1 MENKYRKLLMDD
13 VRQLIDLPEEDFSLI
28 FPKLELKRMKRGLV
42 LKDSGKP
49 DVVSRYLCEGFI
61 GSYTLLEAK
70 YSLSV
75 IYRATD
81 TVFDDRSF
89 RSGIPSDSLLKCISD
104 VVFYEFTLD
113 SERDVLGRQPRL
125 VTLAHKISLRIN
137 ERNST
142 VFELSKKGLE
152 KGYEEL
158 MLFFPGLETEITNGD
173 LGDFFRVSRRTV
185 ERFKHDFKNAKQ

>member
-13 VRQLIDLPEEDFSLI
+13 VRQLLDLPEEDFSLI
-28 FPKLELKRMKRGLV
+28 FPKLELRHMKRGRV
-42 LKDSGKP
+42 LKDSGEP
-49 DVVSRYLCEGFI
+49 DVVSRYLCDGFI
-61 GSYTLLEAK
+61 GSYTLHEAK
-70 YSLSV
+70 HSLSV
-75 IYRATD
+75 LYRATD

-89 RSGIPSDSLLKCISD
+89 RTGIPSESLLKCISD

-137 ERNST
+137 ERNT
-142 VFELSKKGLE
+142 IVFEISKKGLE

-158 MLFFPGLETEITNGD
+158 MLLFPGLETEITNED
-173 LGDFFRVSRRTV
+173 LGNFFRVSRRTV
-185 ERFKHDFKNAKQ
+185 ERFKHEFKNAKP

>member
-1 MENKYRKLLMDD
+1 MEEKYRKLLMDD
-13 VRQLIDLPEEDFSLI
+13 VRQLLDLPEEDFSLI
-28 FPKLELKRMKRGLV
+28 FPKMELKRMKRGRV
-42 LKDSGKP
+42 LKGSGES
-49 DVVSRYLCEGFI
+49 DVVSRYLVEGFI
-61 GSYTLLEAK
+61 GAYSLINTK
-70 YSLSV
+70 HSLSV
-75 IYRATD
+75 IFKTTD

-89 RSGIPSDSLLKCISD
+89 RTGIPSDSILKCISD
-104 VVFYEFTLD
+104 VAFYEFTLD

-152 KGYEEL
+152 NGYEDL
-158 MLFFPGLETEITNGD
+158 MMFFPGLETEITNGD
-173 LGDFFRVSRRTV
+173 LGDFFRISRRTV